1 MSNYTQIYG
10 ILNDA
15 VSDVLGNQAPRVKD
29 TTSFVDLGRA
39 MADANMYDAFYGA
52 LACRISKT
60 VAFVRLYERNNR
72 RVITDAQEFGAYVQK
87 IYTELPADVADPTW
101 SVSNGQNPPTIS
113 TANPYDVSTI
123 VNISAKIYG
132 KKGVWAI
139 EVKFPTKQIKE
150 AFLSAEAMGAFID
163 SLYTTIET
171 RMNLDMEQTET
182 LAVATSI
189 ANSVENG
196 QSTNL
201 LQVYNQEFG
210 KTLQVSM
217 ALNDVSFLAYA
228 SEKITRMSKNM
239 KRMSKVFNAAS
250 YPTFTPDDKLVV
262 EVLSEFASKAQFLL
276 HSNTFHEE
284 LVKLPGYNEID
295 YWQGSGT
302 GFAFADTSTIKIKN
316 VDIKNNGA
324 TPPVAVEVA
333 QSGIL
338 AFLRDEEN
346 VKAYYSDRETWEMPN
361 PRERTI
367 VHGEQA
373 EKGFAVDPHANAWVF
388 YIADVD

>member
-101 SVSNGQNPPTIS
+101 SVSNGQNPPTLQ
-113 TANPYDVSTI
+113 TANPYDVTTT
-123 VNISAKIYG
+123 VNISSKIYG

-196 QSTNL
+196 QKTNL
-201 LQVYNQEFG
+201 LQVYNTEFN

-217 ALNDVSFLAYA
+217 ALNDVSFLAFA
-228 SEKITRMSKNM
+228 SEKITRMAKNM
-239 KRMSKVFNAAS
+239 RRMSKVFNAAS
-250 YPTFTPDDKLVV
+250 YPTFTPEDKMVV

-302 GFAFADTSTIKIKN
+302 GFAFADTSKINIKN
-316 VDIKNNGA
+316 TDVKNDGA
-324 TPPVAVEVA
+324 NPPVAVAVE
-333 QSGIL
+333 QGGIL

-388 YIADVD
+388 YIADT

>member
-72 RVITDAQEFGAYVQK
+72 RIVTEAQEFGAYVQK
-87 IYTELPADVADPTW
+87 IYTELPDDVADPTW
-101 SVSNGQNPPTIS
+101 NVSNGQNPPTLQ
-113 TANPYDVSTI
+113 TANPYDVNTT
-123 VNISAKIYG
+123 VNISSKIYG

-150 AFLSAEAMGAFID
+150 AFLSIEAMGALID

-171 RMNLDMEQTET
+171 RLNLDIEATET
-182 LAVATSI
+182 LAAATAIATSVN
-189 ANSVENG
+189 AG
-196 QSTNL
+196 KATNL

-210 KTLQVSM
+210 KSLQVSM

-239 KRMSKVFNAAS
+239 RRMSKVFNAAA
-250 YPTFTPDDKLVV
+250 YPTFTPDDKLIV
-262 EVLSEFASKAQFLL
+262 EVHTEFASKAQFLL
-276 HSNTFHEE
+276 QSNTFHEE

-302 GFAFADTSTIKIKN
+302 SYAFADTAKINIKN
-316 VDIKNNGA
+316 ADIDANN
-324 TPPVAVEVA
+324 AVV
-333 QSGIL
+333 QSGII
-338 AFLRDEEN
+338 AFVRDEEN
-346 VKAYYSDRETWEMPN
+346 VMAYYSDRETWELPN

-388 YIADVD
+388 YIA